1 MNLHELYLLILER
14 GETPPTAWPAEFRG
28 SKFKTERHVYVCS
41 SEGTVDGWKTKW
53 SWSTAYAIE
62 ATS

>member
-1 MNLHELYLLILER
+1 MNYYELYQLILLR
-14 GETPPTAWPAEFRG
+14 GETPPTTNPVEFRG
-28 SKFKTERHVYVCS
+28 ATFKTEGHVYVCS

-62 ATS
+62 AAS